1 MALWLI
7 LNEIWKSKMEM
18 PVDLRHSVRVCLA
31 AAFVLALS
39 YTATAQVAIL
49 QIRVIEGEG
58 AVHAPGSR
66 GSRPLIVE
74 VTDETGKPVEG
85 AAVSFH
91 LPDNGPGGVFANG
104 MRTEVAVTDSHGH
117 AGVHGLQWNRAS
129 GRFMILIVASKEQAR
144 AGMASFQYIA
154 EPAGGAGPGGH
165 PPKAGNSRGYWK
177 WIAVAVLAGGG
188 AAAGIL
194 LAGKSGSTTAAAAPA
209 IALTIGAPT
218 ITVGKP

>member
-1 MALWLI
+1 MHGA
-7 LNEIWKSKMEM
+7 
-18 PVDLRHSVRVCLA
+18 RVFSA
-31 AAFVLALS
+31 VAFALALS
-39 YTATAQVAIL
+39 CTAAAQVAIL

-66 GSRPLIVE
+66 STRPLTVE

-104 MRTEVAVTDSHGH
+104 MRTDVAVTDSHGH
-117 AGVHGLQWNRAS
+117 ASVHGLQWNRDS

-144 AGMASFQYIA
+144 AGTASFQYV
-154 EPAGGAGPGGH
+154 AGTGSGTAAATAGRSH
-165 PPKAGNSRGYWK
+165 GYRK
-177 WIAVAVLAGGG
+177 WILVALMAGGG

-194 LAGKSGSTTAAAAPA
+194 AAERSGGTPAATPAPA
-209 IALTIGAPT
+209 LTLTIGTPT

>member
-1 MALWLI
+1 
-7 LNEIWKSKMEM
+7 
-18 PVDLRHSVRVCLA
+18 LRHSVGVCPA

-39 YTATAQVAIL
+39 YTAAAQVAIL

-66 GSRPLIVE
+66 STRPLTVE

-91 LPDNGPGGVFANG
+91 LPEEGPGGVFANG

-117 AGVHGLQWNRAS
+117 AAVHGLQLNRAS
-129 GRFMILIVASKEQAR
+129 GPFQIRIVASKEQAR
-144 AGMASFQYIA
+144 AGMVSFQYIA
-154 EPAGGAGPGGH
+154 EPGSGAAAPTAGLSH
-165 PPKAGNSRGYWK
+165 GYRK

-194 LAGKSGSTTAAAAPA
+194 AAGRSGGAPAPAAPSVPPA
-209 IALTIGAPT
+209 PTPTITLTIGTPT

>member
-1 MALWLI
+1 MHGL
-7 LNEIWKSKMEM
+7 
-18 PVDLRHSVRVCLA
+18 RVCFA
-31 AAFVLALS
+31 VAFALALS
-39 YTATAQVAIL
+39 STAAAQVAIL

-66 GSRPLIVE
+66 STRPLTVE

-104 MRTEVAVTDSHGH
+104 MRTDVAVTDSHGH
-117 AGVHGLQWNRAS
+117 ASVHGLQWNRDS

-144 AGMASFQYIA
+144 AGMASFQYV
-154 EPAGGAGPGGH
+154 AGTGSGTPSPTAGRSH
-165 PPKAGNSRGYWK
+165 GYRK
-177 WIAVAVLAGGG
+177 WILVALMAGGG

-194 LAGKSGSTTAAAAPA
+194 AAERSGSTPAATPAAALT
-209 IALTIGAPT
+209 LTIGTPA

>member
-1 MALWLI
+1 MI
-7 LNEIWKSKMEM
+7 
-18 PVDLRHSVRVCLA
+18 HSVRVCSA

-39 YTATAQVAIL
+39 STAAAQVAIL

-66 GSRPLIVE
+66 STRPLTVE

-85 AAVSFH
+85 AAISVH
-91 LPDNGPGGVFANG
+91 LPEEGPGGVFANG

-117 AGVHGLQWNRAS
+117 ASVHGLQLNRAP
-129 GRFMILIVASKEQAR
+129 GPFQIRIVASKEQAR
-144 AGMASFQYIA
+144 AGMVSFQYIA
-154 EPAGGAGPGGH
+154 EPGSGAAATAGSSH
-165 PPKAGNSRGYWK
+165 GYRK
-177 WIAVAVLAGGG
+177 WMVLAVLAGGG

-194 LAGKSGSTTAAAAPA
+194 AAGKSGGTPAPAAASVPPA
-209 IALTIGAPT
+209 TVPTVTLTIGAPA